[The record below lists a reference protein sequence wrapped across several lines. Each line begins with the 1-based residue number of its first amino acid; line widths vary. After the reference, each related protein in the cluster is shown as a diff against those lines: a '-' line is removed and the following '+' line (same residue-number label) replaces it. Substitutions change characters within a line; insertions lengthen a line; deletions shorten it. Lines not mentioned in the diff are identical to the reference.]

1 MAIITLMKWKWNKT
15 QAPLS
20 CVAAESGWPDLFQLQ
35 MGLLSEQDADFAF
48 GWQPL
53 PVIPFPIH

>member
-35 MGLLSEQDADFAF
+35 MGLLSEQLTLVA
-48 GWQPL
+48 
-53 PVIPFPIH
+53 